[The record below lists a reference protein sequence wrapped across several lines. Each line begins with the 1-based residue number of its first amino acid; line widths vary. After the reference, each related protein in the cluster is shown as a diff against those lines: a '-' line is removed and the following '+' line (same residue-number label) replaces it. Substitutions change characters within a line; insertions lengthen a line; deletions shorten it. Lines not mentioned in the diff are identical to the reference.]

1 MSSHYFKNLPLTSYN
16 FQDDPNS
23 RTLVVDIFRQVRADM
38 RIDDA
43 NAYTFYEIQENE
55 RPDQVSWKFYDTP
68 EYFWTFFLIND
79 HLWDGLHSWP
89 KEYNELQDYIADKY
103 TKTFITGYLNAGY
116 TGSNHLVLDQEWVV
130 GETITGNLTGHTAEI
145 SEIDTF
151 MNRLE
156 IINAT
161 GDFAQDEYIMGSTS
175 GGRWVRS
182 QPYDFSVE
190 EQINA
195 AHHYEDIDGMEIPRT
210 LFSKGETEVFEVTH
224 REYERRLNDDR
235 QQIRVLKRDLV
246 EDFARAYKKLI
257 NQ

>member
-16 FQDDPNS
+16 FKDDPNS

-79 HLWDGLHSWP
+79 HLWEGLNAWP
-89 KEYNELQDYIADKY
+89 MEYNQLQEYISEKY
-103 TKTFITGYLNAGY
+103 TKTFITSYLNSGFS
-116 TGSNHLVLDQEWVV
+116 GDNHLLIDKFEV
-130 GETITGNLTGHTAEI
+130 GETITGNNSGQTATI
-145 SEIDTF
+145 SAIDTF

-156 IINAT
+156 IEDPTGNFSVDTEITGSNT
-161 GDFAQDEYIMGSTS
+161 GDTLVISEVYS
-175 GGRWVRS
+175 
-182 QPYDFSVE
+182 FSVE
-190 EQINA
+190 DQINA
-195 AHHYEDIDGMEIPRT
+195 AHHYEDIDGMEIPRVI
-210 LFSKGETEVFEVTH
+210 FSKGETEVFEITH
-224 REYERRLNDDR
+224 REYERILNDDR
-235 QQIRVLKRDLV
+235 QQIRILKRDLV